1 MMILILNLRALFPLE
16 SNPSEKNSLQIINL
30 EHVVFGKVM
39 QLCRNMLSETYVV
52 RRSDQGKSQ
61 LRDNLTRP

>member
-1 MMILILNLRALFPLE
+1 MILILNLRALFPLE

-61 LRDNLTRP
+61 LGDNLTRP